1 MSNLLQRR
9 GNSIYILFREYMK
22 KNISINELIIYL
34 LFQGLLQ
41 KHNITLL
48 NHPYDK
54 LYYENY
60 VIDEL
65 EYYLKEVKYNK
76 NLTKEISA
84 SILPNFIEEDNKRLK
99 KILRKLLII
108 KKRQEQK
115 LKMHNFYR
123 WMINI
128 NKKISKKNNNKLI
141 SKEKTIKLK
150 KEEKKELNDKENISK
165 SIRLLNIEKYN
176 DKKIAS
182 KNRINK
188 ALNLKLT
195 KHKNRS
201 LLKPDKTN
209 KKSKTI
215 SLISSTTSPNII
227 NNSQISTNHI
237 NKSQSNKNRNKIKSK
252 IKNEY
257 INKSCSS
264 SIPKKSQKMTLSQET
279 TRKEKFKTPKE
290 NQKMIKH
297 FMNNLIVNEK
307 VKEEK
312 MKNLNI
318 KNEEKIDSIYTF
330 TPKLLENKNNE
341 KYLKNMIDKLYF
353 ENFKDNRNNNTMNN
367 DDICDNDFDSNE
379 NNLNIVLEENRNNKD
394 TNFISRLDEYEKR
407 RINNLEKI
415 KNDIIEDHCI
425 NNNTNK
431 YNSFND
437 KYNITD
443 DHLLKVSN
451 SYFVKKQN
459 LINKLIKDI
468 DKEKGITFE
477 PKLNNDYNNKIKNKF
492 NNLKEALSIKKN
504 EKIFNYLTNRDKECT
519 FQPRINDINI
529 NSSNL
534 INNRSDVGERLL
546 AYQDKYNQNLI
557 KIKNK
562 YPKYSFKP
570 KISKNTYNILNKR
583 RRIIKNMKEKI
594 AFNNISARD
603 NKQKF
608 EEEKY
613 SFKIKEKKYKLENKE
628 NFTPI
633 FEFNKKEKEQDDII
647 DFNDFNFDKNS
658 ENSELEEKIN
668 LSNRYIKSCMI
679 NNKYKYNNNNSNKI
693 KTNNNNKNLMTFDY
707 YENLL

>member
-9 GNSIYILFREYMK
+9 GNSISILFREYMK

-176 DKKIAS
+176 DKKIAN

-237 NKSQSNKNRNKIKSK
+237 NKSQSNKNLNKIKSK

-257 INKSCSS
+257 MNKSCSS
-264 SIPKKSQKMTLSQET
+264 SLPKKNPKMTLSQGSI
-279 TRKEKFKTPKE
+279 RKEKFKTPKE

-353 ENFKDNRNNNTMNN
+353 DNNN
-367 DDICDNDFDSNE
+367 FDSNE
-379 NNLNIVLEENRNNKD
+379 NNLDIVLEENRNNKD

-529 NSSNL
+529 NNSNL

-583 RRIIKNMKEKI
+583 RRRIIKNMKEKI

-603 NKQKF
+603 NKQKL
-608 EEEKY
+608 
-613 SFKIKEKKYKLENKE
+613 KK
-628 NFTPI
+628 
-633 FEFNKKEKEQDDII
+633 
-647 DFNDFNFDKNS
+647 KNIR
-658 ENSELEEKIN
+658 LK
-668 LSNRYIKSCMI
+668 
-679 NNKYKYNNNNSNKI
+679 
-693 KTNNNNKNLMTFDY
+693 
-707 YENLL
+707 